1 LTFMFSPLTELSL
14 ESTVFVA
21 FADKGLNIQCALKI
35 PANYSQDS
43 LMCYDVSDREICK
56 LDTPSTGN
64 QGTTFKPKLE
74 LKNLTSSGEYY
85 CRYKAVRVYWF
96 LRVIHGY
103 KHVEVSDYMFI
114 SVSVLTSMLLVFS
127 VVGSVYVFRGHWK
140 ESTSD
145 PGNTD
150 RKRKNSRQE
159 RKQSEEKEDNMN
171 VTSSSSFYASL
182 EPRPRSI
189 YDVLDRSAVTTEPHQ
204 GKAKPKKEPQ
214 KTLYFLVLFVV
225 FVSIMAA
232 EGDFL
237 ARYRAVSNKLK
248 KRFLRKP
255 NVAEASEQFGQLA
268 KELKQQDCLQYAAFC
283 NLAMARCEQTLFN
296 APGEA
301 LALTDAA
308 RLFLSSEKEN
318 RALQAPGFDEHLQ
331 AALNCYSFAIK
342 VYIEMNQ
349 PVMAASLCLEL
360 GNALKEMN
368 RPGEAIVHYQRAAE
382 LQTQTP
388 VEALLSMGE
397 MATCKIL
404 TRDYD
409 GALSVFTEMQLM
421 CQERGLQLPGHQ
433 HPCWYDT
440 FTLLTDKHQARSPT
454 TDTAAANIT
463 D

>member
-1 LTFMFSPLTELSL
+1 
-14 ESTVFVA
+14 
-21 FADKGLNIQCALKI
+21 
-35 PANYSQDS
+35 
-43 LMCYDVSDREICK
+43 
-56 LDTPSTGN
+56 
-64 QGTTFKPKLE
+64 
-74 LKNLTSSGEYY
+74 
-85 CRYKAVRVYWF
+85 
-96 LRVIHGY
+96 
-103 KHVEVSDYMFI
+103 
-114 SVSVLTSMLLVFS
+114 
-127 VVGSVYVFRGHWK
+127 
-140 ESTSD
+140 
-145 PGNTD
+145 
-150 RKRKNSRQE
+150 
-159 RKQSEEKEDNMN
+159 
-171 VTSSSSFYASL
+171 
-182 EPRPRSI
+182 
-189 YDVLDRSAVTTEPHQ
+189 
-204 GKAKPKKEPQ
+204 
-214 KTLYFLVLFVV
+214 
-225 FVSIMAA
+225 MAA

-342 VYIEMNQ
+342 
-349 PVMAASLCLEL
+349 
-360 GNALKEMN
+360 EMN

-388 VEALLSMGE
+388 IEALLSMGE

-409 GALSVFTEMQLM
+409 GALSVFTEMQLI
-421 CQERGLQLPGHQ
+421 CQEKGLQLPGSITPVGAFLDIVAKCEISRVLLLMLLEPPPQKLLPEHAQ
-433 HPCWYDT
+433 TLERYAWESFDPHSQLNNSRSVLQMACQEKDT
-440 FTLLTDKHQARSPT
+440 ESLKSLQTELWPFLTAEQNHLLHLVVQER
-454 TDTAAANIT
+454 IT
-463 D
+463 PSGQGI

>member
-1 LTFMFSPLTELSL
+1 
-14 ESTVFVA
+14 
-21 FADKGLNIQCALKI
+21 
-35 PANYSQDS
+35 
-43 LMCYDVSDREICK
+43 
-56 LDTPSTGN
+56 
-64 QGTTFKPKLE
+64 
-74 LKNLTSSGEYY
+74 
-85 CRYKAVRVYWF
+85 
-96 LRVIHGY
+96 
-103 KHVEVSDYMFI
+103 
-114 SVSVLTSMLLVFS
+114 
-127 VVGSVYVFRGHWK
+127 
-140 ESTSD
+140 
-145 PGNTD
+145 
-150 RKRKNSRQE
+150 
-159 RKQSEEKEDNMN
+159 
-171 VTSSSSFYASL
+171 
-182 EPRPRSI
+182 
-189 YDVLDRSAVTTEPHQ
+189 
-204 GKAKPKKEPQ
+204 
-214 KTLYFLVLFVV
+214 
-225 FVSIMAA
+225 MAA

-342 VYIEMNQ
+342 
-349 PVMAASLCLEL
+349 
-360 GNALKEMN
+360 EMN

-388 VEALLSMGE
+388 IEALLSMGE

-421 CQERGLQLPGHQ
+421 CQERGLQLPGTSTPVGAFLDIVAKCEISRVLLLMLLEPPPQKLLPEHAQ
-433 HPCWYDT
+433 TLERYAWESFDPHSQAYNSKSVLQMACQEKDT
-440 FTLLTDKHQARSPT
+440 ESLKSLQTELWPFLTAEQNHLLHLVVQER
-454 TDTAAANIT
+454 IT
-463 D
+463 PSGQGI